1 MALHHP
7 ATGNTLVLDD
17 TPIVVRL
24 AVLFSLG
31 LPQKH
36 DRMTLDVRIWEQAR
50 SSLVWGS
57 PCQALFR
64 PPQDLIQ
71 LLTFDSAS
79 VQASLFDQQAASL
92 SRPKI
97 PAGAAR
103 SREASLTAASHGVD
117 AGAVGSS
124 FRAPFKAVRGELAT
138 AGRFARQTCIRPIL
152 KIDTMMQPLASVRE
166 APGGWPILQV
176 GLLST
181 M

>member
-1 MALHHP
+1 MGAKITGVGPRRWP
-7 ATGNTLVLDD
+7 AMMTS
-17 TPIVVRL
+17 VRRTQS
-24 AVLFSLG
+24 AV
-31 LPQKH
+31 
-36 DRMTLDVRIWEQAR
+36 
-50 SSLVWGS
+50 LVWGG

-79 VQASLFDQQAASL
+79 VQASL

-117 AGAVGSS
+117 AGALGSS
-124 FRAPFKAVRGELAT
+124 FRAPFKSVRGELAT